1 METATEIFSFQTAIF
16 MIPEQT
22 VAVKSLQH
30 TGKLVLFVGH
40 CNSLL
45 PYLIFSSPLLCAV
58 TGNGL
63 KLYLLDIYIP
73 LSTINNNNNHSYIS
87 LYNSQ
92 YIPNLMITLDM

>member
-1 METATEIFSFQTAIF
+1 MEIATKIFSFQTGIF
-16 MIPEQT
+16 MVSEQT

-30 TGKLVLFVGH
+30 TGNLVLFINH

-63 KLYLLDIYIP
+63 K
-73 LSTINNNNNHSYIS
+73 
-87 LYNSQ
+87 
-92 YIPNLMITLDM
+92 